1 MRTCAQCPTVLPGVK
16 KGLKC
21 AHYRDTTPFCRLK
34 LMSTLDLQ
42 TDCSRIMH
50 TDSEHYA
57 ERDYHYYADEREKGE
72 LRGLLLLIML
82 V

>member
-1 MRTCAQCPTVLPGVK
+1 
-16 KGLKC
+16 
-21 AHYRDTTPFCRLK
+21 
-34 LMSTLDLQ
+34 MSTLDLQ

-72 LRGLLLLIML
+72 LKGLLLLIML